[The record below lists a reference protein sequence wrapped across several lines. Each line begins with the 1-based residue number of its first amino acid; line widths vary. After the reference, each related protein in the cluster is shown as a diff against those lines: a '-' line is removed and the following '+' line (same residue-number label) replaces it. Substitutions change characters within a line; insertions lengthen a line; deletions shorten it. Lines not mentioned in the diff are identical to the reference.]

1 MLKKPIKIAA
11 LFVITIM
18 VMGGLLGAALGQVQG
33 ADKVT
38 FNFNVLGNG
47 ISPASGVKIQLE
59 NVNGVVLASGT
70 SNPKVG
76 FSVYPGSYIIYA
88 PSQYVSSS
96 SIVYSANHTSISVR
110 DNGTAYVGSSVLKDV
125 SLSYSDAST
134 YVYVT
139 VKGISYSQVASVYLT
154 LPNGLEMTASKV
166 NSSNANSGY
175 AVTTVSGSQ
184 TLTVEYNSTSKA
196 FYSESISV
204 TSSNSNNSIV
214 ANVSSLDNVQGTV
227 SSTTGSSVN
236 RVQVSVYQ
244 SGTLLGSDEF
254 TNGYYYL
261 SLAAGTYSLVVSSPG
276 YLPYVIPVTTGSSAS
291 YQAVALTPSSV
302 VETQTITFGSGFQNV
317 TITGGVTLT
326 NATVL
331 PFLPNSNAGSLY
343 NQLHMDGIT
352 SSDLWAILNVT
363 VPYNTAN
370 TVLYN
375 NYSYNST
382 GTTTHFTAS
391 SGYTFV
397 FGYTATY
404 YQSKVVAKSDSSI
417 SVYVNENNDNTT
429 ATTYV
434 TELSIPAPYQRSNI
448 IDSSTATVTGYSG
461 TMEITNSSTNGFL
474 TINIAPQ
481 EKPLLRMNQISATWS
496 GSFESTISSN
506 TTSNFTLVV
515 PVGKTVTINASSIPF
530 DSVLGMDN
538 YQEMN
543 FSWSI
548 AGNAMY
554 GYNISDIFTS
564 GSHSV
569 SLRVTSSSGVT
580 NQTNFTIIGDS
591 LSPQFN
597 LKVIQNGGARMNV
610 TTSSSASYTLWVNQ
624 TQTVY
629 FNSIGSKDLLPSG
642 QATGIPIS
650 VSWNINGTSETG
662 TNVSFT
668 FGHPTLTSTLDYA
681 YATVM
686 NGVGNTFTVNLTI
699 HVNDTTP
706 PVATVQITNATS
718 HAVIS
723 SIKQDQNVTVN
734 GAKSYAPNGG
744 HIVSYTWSFTYSN
757 GTVAKPNVDYKVY
770 SASSNNSSVT
780 LSFIQNGVFD
790 VKLNVT
796 DQSSNHGTNS
806 QSLSV
811 IAIGPEVEIMNVT
824 YPTSYVEGSS
834 SVLKLDLKNV
844 GLTTAATYYVTVK
857 IGSKLVKNETFTNL
871 SSNQSANVTLSVV
884 PPTSG
889 SYSMNITIHAVGQ
902 PKFFNTGI
910 TKVEAITVSQAAWK
924 LPALVGGIVVAI
936 GVLSFIYYDV
946 TVRRK
951 RPKEIKP
958 PKKQLK
964 V

>member
-1 MLKKPIKIAA
+1 MLKKPMKTAA

-33 ADKVT
+33 AEKVT
-38 FNFNVLGNG
+38 FNFAVLGNG
-47 ISPASGVKIQLE
+47 ISPASGVKVELE
-59 NVNGVVLASGT
+59 NANGVVLASST
-70 SNPKVG
+70 SNPNVV
-76 FSVYPGSYIIYA
+76 FSVYPGSYVIYV

-96 SIVYSANHTSISVR
+96 SIVYSANHISVSVKN
-110 DNGTAYVGSSVLKDV
+110 NGTAYVGSSVLKSV
-125 SLSYSDAST
+125 AVIYTDASS

-139 VKGISYSQVASVYLT
+139 VKGISYSQVTSVYLV
-154 LPNGLEMTASKV
+154 LPNGLEMPASKV
-166 NSSNANSGY
+166 NASNANSGY
-175 AVTTVSGSQ
+175 SVTTVSGSQ

-196 FYSESISV
+196 FYSELISV
-204 TSSNSNNSIV
+204 SSTKSNNSVV

-227 SSTTGSSVN
+227 SSTTGTSIN
-236 RVQVSVYQ
+236 RVQVSIYQ

-276 YLPYVIPVTTGSSAS
+276 YLPYVISVTTCSAPS
-291 YQAVALTPSSV
+291 YQAVALTSSNV
-302 VETQTITFGSGFQNV
+302 IETQTITFGSNFQNV
-317 TITGGVTLT
+317 TINGGITLT

-343 NQLHMDGIT
+343 NQLQLDGLN
-352 SSDLWAILNVT
+352 SGDLWAILNVT
-363 VPYNTAN
+363 VPYTTAS

-382 GTTTHFTAS
+382 GATTLFTTGP
-391 SGYTFV
+391 GYTFT
-397 FGYTATY
+397 FSYTSTY
-404 YQSKVVAKSDSSI
+404 YQSKVTAKSVSSI
-417 SVYVNENNDNTT
+417 RVYVNENGNNTT
-429 ATTYV
+429 ATTYI
-434 TELSIPAPYQRSNI
+434 TKLSIPAPYQRSNI

-461 TMEITNSSTNGFL
+461 TIEITNSSFNGFL

-481 EKPLLRMNQISATWS
+481 AKPLLRMGQISATWT

-506 TTSNFTLVV
+506 TSSNFTLVV
-515 PVGKTVTINASSIPF
+515 PVGKTVTINASNVPY
-530 DSVLGMDN
+530 DSVLGTDN

-543 FSWSI
+543 FSWTI
-548 AGNAMY
+548 GTTLMY
-554 GYNISDIFTS
+554 GYNISDTFTS
-564 GSHSV
+564 GTHSV
-569 SLRVTSSSGVT
+569 SLRVVSSSGVA
-580 NQTNFTIIGDS
+580 NETNFTIIGDA
-591 LSPQFN
+591 LNPQFN
-597 LKVIQNGGARMNV
+597 LKVIQNGGARMNI

-624 TQTVY
+624 TETVY

-668 FGHPTLTSTLDYA
+668 FSHPTLGSTLDYA

-686 NGVGNTFTVNLTI
+686 NGVGNSFTVNLTI

-706 PVATVQITNATS
+706 PIATIQITNATS

-723 SIKQDQNVTVN
+723 SIKQGQNVTVD
-734 GAKSYAPNGG
+734 GSKSYAPNGG
-744 HIVSYTWSFTYSN
+744 HIVSYTWTFTYSN
-757 GTVAKPNVDYKVY
+757 GTVAKPNVDYKIY
-770 SASSNNSSVT
+770 SSSSNNSTIT
-780 LSFIQNGVFD
+780 LSFIQSGIFE

-796 DQSSNHGTNS
+796 DQSNNHGTNS

-811 IAIGPEVEIMNVT
+811 IAVGPEVEIINVT
-824 YPTSYVEGSS
+824 YPKSYQEGSP

-844 GLTTAATYYVTVK
+844 GLTTATTYYVTVK
-857 IGSKLVKNETFTNL
+857 IGSKLVKNETFSNL
-871 SSNQSANVTLSVV
+871 SSNQSTNLTLSIV

-910 TKVEAITVSQAAWK
+910 TKIEAITVSQAAWK